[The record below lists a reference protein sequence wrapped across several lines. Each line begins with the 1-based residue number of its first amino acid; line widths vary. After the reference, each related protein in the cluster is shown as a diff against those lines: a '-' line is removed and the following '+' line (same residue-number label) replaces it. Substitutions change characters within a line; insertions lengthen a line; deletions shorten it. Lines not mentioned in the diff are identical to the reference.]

1 MADSPLDRRGFFAQG
16 FRQLV
21 SKAAEIVGD
30 RVSGGDHI
38 RPPGAITE
46 AAFLGAC
53 TRCGE
58 CTRACPVQAI
68 QPLGNEYGFAAGTPA
83 LRIDVQACAMCVD
96 IACARSCPTPA
107 LDVPDSWRDVRI
119 ARITIDAER
128 CVTWRD
134 VSCGVCARV
143 CPAGD
148 DALRIDA
155 AGHPVLG
162 PACTGCGSC
171 INACITSP
179 SSILHSPLGSY
190 A

>member
-1 MADSPLDRRGFFAQG
+1 MADNPLDRRGFFAQG
-16 FRQLV
+16 LRQLV
-21 SKAAEIVGD
+21 SKAAEVVGQ
-30 RVSGGDHI
+30 RMSGGEHI

-46 AAFLGAC
+46 SAFLAAC

-58 CTRACPVQAI
+58 CEKACPVQAI
-68 QPLGNEYGFAAGTPA
+68 HPLGTEYGFAAGTPA

-107 LDVPDSWRDVRI
+107 LEVPDSWRDVRI
-119 ARITIDAER
+119 ARISIDADR
-128 CVTWRD
+128 CVTWRG

-143 CPAGD
+143 CPAGE

-155 AGHPVLG
+155 DGHPVLG
-162 PACTGCGSC
+162 AACTGCGSC

-179 SSILHSPLGSY
+179 SSILHSLLGSNR
-190 A
+190 